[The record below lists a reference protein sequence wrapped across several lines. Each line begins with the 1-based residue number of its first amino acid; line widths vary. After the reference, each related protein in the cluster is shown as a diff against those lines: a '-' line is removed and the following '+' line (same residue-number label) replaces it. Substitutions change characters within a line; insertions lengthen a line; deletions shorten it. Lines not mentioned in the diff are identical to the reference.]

1 MIWLRVAQ
9 ALFLLVQAVMY
20 KLNQELLR
28 QLGRDQ
34 EAKKNLESIQSKLAI
49 AKRVKDEVAGISDD
63 DITKRL
69 RDNGWIK

>member
-1 MIWLRVAQ
+1 VIWLRVAQ

>member
-1 MIWLRVAQ
+1 MIWLSLAK
-9 ALFLLVQAVMY
+9 ALILLVQAVMN
-20 KLNQELLR
+20 KLNQEQLI

>member
-1 MIWLRVAQ
+1 MN
-9 ALFLLVQAVMY
+9 
-20 KLNQELLR
+20 KLNQEQLI

-69 RDNGWIK
+69 RDKGWIK